1 MIDSF
6 HANLLMRIWTGMLL
20 LMVAMLSGSII
31 ANASGQV
38 DRALIV
44 GFFVMLTFLVGVLL
58 LLGACRLLIAS
69 VHAILWR

>member
-38 DRALIV
+38 DRALTV
-44 GFFVMLTFLVGVLL
+44 GVLMVLTFLVGVLL
-58 LLGACRLLIAS
+58 LIGACRLLIAS
-69 VHAILWR
+69 VRAVLWR